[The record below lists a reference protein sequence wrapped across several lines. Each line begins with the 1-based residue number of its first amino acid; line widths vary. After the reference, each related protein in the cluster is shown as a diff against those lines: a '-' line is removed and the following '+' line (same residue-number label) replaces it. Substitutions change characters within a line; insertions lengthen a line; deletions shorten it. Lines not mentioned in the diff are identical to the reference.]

1 MESLVS
7 LYTKFFYLIKSVNGI
22 LQCYFTV
29 LPMQIIIVYR
39 PNKFKLSSLIR
50 IFHNLKDFSRE
61 KVNRLPNMEHIS
73 TIFMDV
79 LSSNVLIF

>member
-1 MESLVS
+1 
-7 LYTKFFYLIKSVNGI
+7 
-22 LQCYFTV
+22 
-29 LPMQIIIVYR
+29 MQIIIVYR